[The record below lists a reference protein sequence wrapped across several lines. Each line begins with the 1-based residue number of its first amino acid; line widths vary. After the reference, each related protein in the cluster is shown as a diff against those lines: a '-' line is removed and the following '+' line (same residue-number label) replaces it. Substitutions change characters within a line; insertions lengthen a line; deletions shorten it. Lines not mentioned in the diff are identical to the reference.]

1 MSNGENAQNPLGF
14 CYTNKIIFRNF
25 DLLEIKTKKISGGVF
40 SHANRDYYASME
52 GVIDK
57 FLHQM
62 RYDMRFFTG
71 EESVFRDSW
80 TGGSDDGMVSWGAW
94 DRKALIA

>member
-1 MSNGENAQNPLGF
+1 
-14 CYTNKIIFRNF
+14 
-25 DLLEIKTKKISGGVF
+25 
-40 SHANRDYYASME
+40 ME
-52 GVIDK
+52 GFIDK

-62 RYDMRFFTG
+62 RDDMRFFTG
-71 EESVFRDSW
+71 EEKVLKDSW